1 MADFRKALAIVLK
14 HEGGF
19 VDHPDDP
26 GGATNFGVS
35 LRFAL
40 ACGDANGDGF
50 LDLDIDMDGDVD
62 VDDIRN
68 MEEHH
73 AADVYRRE
81 FWLPLKCDLI
91 FDQKLATK
99 LFDTGVNV
107 GKRQAVKFLQRAVNS
122 VLPSHGVCEP
132 LADDG
137 VIGPATLR
145 AIELFDDDAW
155 TITPAFRSE
164 QAGFYRSLIM
174 RNTAQR
180 SLIEQLRKDGH
191 NIPGPLPPDFSK
203 FQRGWLRRAYS

>member
-1 MADFRKALAIVLK
+1 MADFHKALAIVLK

-40 ACGDANGDGF
+40 RLGDENGDGF
-50 LDLDIDMDGDVD
+50 ADMDIDLDGDVD

-68 MEEHH
+68 MEAHH

-81 FWLPLKCDLI
+81 FWEPLKCDQI
-91 FDQKLATK
+91 NDHQLAAK

-107 GKRQAVKFLQRAVNS
+107 GKRQAVKFLQRAVNAT
-122 VLPSHGVCEP
+122 LPSQGVCEP

-155 TITPAFRSE
+155 TITAAFRSE
-164 QAGFYRSLIM
+164 QAGFYRALIM
-174 RNTAQR
+174 RNSALR
-180 SLIEQLRKDGH
+180 SQIEKLRAAGH
-191 NIPGPLPPDFSK
+191 NIPGALPVDFSK
-203 FQRGWLRRAYS
+203 FERGWLRRAYS